1 MGLFDF
7 FRRARQPRVDGLQ
20 LCLLEDEAFARELR
34 RPDSG
39 VGEEQRQVECGR
51 CGSDH
56 VEVIV
61 ATDLPNGSAELWNHY
76 PIVIDGWMCSGCS
89 SLAYPRPMH
98 PKQIT
103 DMGKRG
109 SELGRQKRWREAQ
122 WWFTR
127 LTWSWPDWPNG
138 YVDLAYT
145 LRARRDEETDRTVQI
160 HLARLEAEA
169 LQLAIETAR
178 AALDGN
184 PDLVDLIAHSHLQA
198 AELDIERRAI
208 DAARASVEAVVA
220 LANVSE
226 DRLARA
232 SELAEYIEGERWVFA
247 DAADVIGPYMDL
259 MGRPGKSTDDARH
272 EVASAVLA
280 LEGHYELHPAH
291 WQSIWMAAKGHA
303 ALGDA
308 RRSLDLW
315 RRAWKDHPDQP
326 DIIREYGL
334 SLLTSRLHDEAL
346 RLNRDAVER
355 FPEDS
360 TLWCN
365 LAVVELLCG
374 DLARAKT
381 CCDTS
386 RRLDPSDP
394 VARALETR
402 MVALDPND
410 LPQSLAE
417 LEGRA

>member
-1 MGLFDF
+1 M
-7 FRRARQPRVDGLQ
+7 RV
-20 LCLLEDEAFARELR
+20 CLLEDEAFARELR

-39 VGEEQRQVECGR
+39 VGEEQRQAKCGR

-61 ATDLPNGSAELWNHY
+61 ATDLPNGNAQLWNHY

-89 SLAYPRPMH
+89 SLAYPRPMDAT
-98 PKQIT
+98 QIT

-109 SELGRQKRWREAQ
+109 SELGRQQRWREAQ

-138 YVDLAYT
+138 YIDLAYS
-145 LRARRDEETDRTVQI
+145 LRSRRDQETDRTIQI
-160 HLARLEAEA
+160 HLARLEAEM
-169 LQLAIETAR
+169 LEQAIERAN
-178 AALDGN
+178 AALDRN
-184 PDLVDLIAHSHLQA
+184 PELIDLIAHAHLQA
-198 AELDIERRAI
+198 AELHIERREI
-208 DAARASVEAVVA
+208 DAAHSSIEAVLA
-220 LANVSE
+220 LANVPE
-226 DRLARA
+226 DRRARA
-232 SELAEYIEGERWVFA
+232 SEIAEYLEGERWVFA
-247 DAADVIGPYMDL
+247 EAADVIEPYMHL
-259 MGRPGKSTDDARH
+259 MGRPGKSTDGARH
-272 EVASAVLA
+272 EVASATLA
-280 LEGHYELHPAH
+280 LEELYERHPDH
-291 WQSIWMAAKGHA
+291 WQSIWMAAKGRD
-303 ALGDA
+303 ALGDPE
-308 RRSLDLW
+308 RSLALW

-326 DIIREYGL
+326 DVIREYGVMLL
-334 SLLTSRLHDEAL
+334 SLKLHDEAL
-346 RLNRDAVER
+346 VLNRDAVER
-355 FPEDS
+355 FPKDS

-386 RRLDPSDP
+386 RQLDPSDP